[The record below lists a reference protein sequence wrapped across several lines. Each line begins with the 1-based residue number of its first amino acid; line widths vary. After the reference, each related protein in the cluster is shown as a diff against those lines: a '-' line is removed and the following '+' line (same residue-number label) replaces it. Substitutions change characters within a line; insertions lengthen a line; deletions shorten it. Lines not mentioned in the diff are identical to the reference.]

1 MFPPDAKILIVDD
14 SNFARSML
22 KNCLRDLKFWK
33 ILEAADA
40 KTAQALMLEDEQQK
54 DPVHLVIVDIH
65 MPDVSGLA
73 LLKWLRDREQLKGLP
88 VIIITSSQEKSEI
101 LEAGKL
107 GASHYIVKPF
117 DVATLKEKIAST
129 WQKHGIKFL
138 EALARPV

>member
-101 LEAGKL
+101 WKRANW
-107 GASHYIVKPF
+107 A
-117 DVATLKEKIAST
+117 
-129 WQKHGIKFL
+129 
-138 EALARPV
+138 PVTTSLSLLTSPP